1 MRSVSSRTKD
11 TADTTR
17 NTQNSHQKKDG
28 WSTVHVFYGNSD
40 LITQDSAIPSGYFG
54 ENKWFSQFRQDEI
67 VSRLLRGKRN
77 GYFVDLAANDAVRIS
92 NTYAL
97 ESQFGWTGLCLE
109 PNERYWPGLAY
120 RTCTVVGAV
129 VGNTTMDQVAFKFPK
144 EKAPKGGIVGKEF
157 DNHEVGEKGETR
169 QRYTVTLKDIFERFD
184 TPKVIDY
191 LSLDV
196 EGAELF
202 IMSYFP
208 FSEYRIQI
216 LTVERPN
223 TELSK
228 LLEKEGYVLLKTL
241 HANTETLWV
250 HESALG
256 NGSDSTLDQQ
266 ALKEINTEEYKYREG
281 KAQERIAPED
291 QKS

>member
-1 MRSVSSRTKD
+1 
-11 TADTTR
+11 
-17 NTQNSHQKKDG
+17 
-28 WSTVHVFYGNSD
+28 
-40 LITQDSAIPSGYFG
+40 
-54 ENKWFSQFRQDEI
+54 
-67 VSRLLRGKRN
+67 
-77 GYFVDLAANDAVRIS
+77 
-92 NTYAL
+92 
-97 ESQFGWTGLCLE
+97 
-109 PNERYWPGLAY
+109 
-120 RTCTVVGAV
+120 
-129 VGNTTMDQVAFKFPK
+129 MDQVAFKFPK

-250 HESALG
+250 HESALDDD
-256 NGSDSTLDQQ
+256 SDSTLDQQ
-266 ALKEINTEEYKYREG
+266 ALKEINTEQYKYREG
-281 KAQERIAPED
+281 KAQERIAPEE
-291 QKS
+291 Q